1 MGQQFE
7 SHDFAHPALQLVAI
21 DGRVAMSR
29 NDDPDSRKPERGSE
43 MTDVE
48 VTTPNSLPL
57 SDDGFE
63 LALSRQPMLPR
74 ERRAIV
80 RRRRTCSG
88 GAPSG
93 PCGPFCGG
101 G

>member
-29 NDDPDSRKPERGSE
+29 NDHPDSWKPERGSE

-57 SDDGFE
+57 SNDGFQV
-63 LALSRQPMLPR
+63 ALSRQPKLPR
-74 ERRAIV
+74 KTRAV

-88 GAPSG
+88 GAPSE